1 MKRTII
7 ALIFLVMAMPCNAQG
22 FFRQTKFKQL
32 QSDNAIMH
40 SRLDSLQALVDS
52 LTERKY
58 LEDEAIQA
66 LMNGNVE
73 EDRMEYTLEA
83 TDSLVNLWYENSR
96 IADFDAVHDY
106 DMDSV
111 RFSSDVPDSVLM
123 RRLVDMNSF
132 ITLPFNETVKN
143 YMVLYSEKLAGKM
156 GRIMGLSSYYFPI
169 FESTFLQYDLPQEL
183 KYMAIIESMLNPTAT
198 SRAGARGMWQFMYK
212 TARLYGLQI
221 DSFVDERLDVE
232 LAVDAA
238 ARYLKD
244 AYNMFGDWSLAIS
257 SYNCGAGN
265 VTKAIR
271 RAGGRRDFWSIYPYL
286 PRETRGYMPAFVGAM
301 YAMTYY
307 KEYGIQPETVGVPAQ
322 TDTFQIRKKLHFSQ
336 INEVVGVP
344 MEDLHNLNPK
354 YIHDIIPGQ
363 EKEYCILNLPYNWT
377 SRFMAADQDS
387 LYNHKL
393 AELIKENVKKA
404 ADTRS
409 SSERISYR
417 VKSGDYLGRIASR
430 YGVSVNSLKQ
440 WNNLKSSNIR
450 VGQVL
455 YIYKNGYVAPKAS
468 SSSTTQT
475 SSKPATSAKAGG
487 VTYTVRSGDSFYS
500 IAKNFPGVSAQD
512 IMDYNGVSS
521 SKLRPG
527 MVLKI
532 PSGK

>member
-1 MKRTII
+1 MKKTII
-7 ALIFLVMAMPCNAQG
+7 ALAFLILVMPCQAQT
-22 FFRQTKFKQL
+22 FFRFPKVKQI
-32 QSDNAIMH
+32 QSENAIMRA
-40 SRLDSLQALVDS
+40 RLDSLQALVDS
-52 LTERKY
+52 LMERKY
-58 LEDEAIQA
+58 LEEESIQA
-66 LMNGNVE
+66 LMTGNLE
-73 EDRMEYTLEA
+73 ESMEYTLEA

-96 IADFDAVHDY
+96 ISDFDAVHDY

-111 RFSSDVPDSVLM
+111 RFTSNVPDSVLM
-123 RRLVDMNSF
+123 RRLVDMNSY

-143 YMVLYSEKLAGKM
+143 YMVMYSEKMAGKM
-156 GRIMGLSSYYFPI
+156 GKIMGLSTYYFPI

-212 TARLYGLQI
+212 TARLYGLQV

-238 ARYLKD
+238 ARYLQD

-265 VTKAIR
+265 VSKAIR
-271 RAGGRRDFWSIYPYL
+271 RAGGKRDFWSIYPYL
-286 PRETRGYMPAFVGAM
+286 PKETRGYMPAFVGAM

-307 KEYGIQPETVGVPAQ
+307 REYGIQPETVGVPAQ

-344 MEDLHNLNPK
+344 MEDLRNLNPK

-363 EKEYCILNLPYNWT
+363 EKDYCVLNLPYNWT

-393 AELIKENVKKA
+393 AELIKEEKKA
-404 ADTRS
+404 IESRS
-409 SSERISYR
+409 PERISYR

-430 YGVSVNSLKQ
+430 YGVSVSSLKQ

-450 VGQVL
+450 VGQIL
-455 YIYKNGYVAPKAS
+455 YIYKNGYVAPKTAS
-468 SSSTTQT
+468 STGAKSSSNSGT
-475 SSKPATSAKAGG
+475 K
-487 VTYTVRSGDSFYS
+487 TYTVKSGDSFYT
-500 IAKNFPGVSAQD
+500 IAKKFPGVSAQN
-512 IMDYNGVSS
+512 IMDFNGVSS
-521 SKLRPG
+521 SKLKPG